1 MKSLTKIKRQLQE
14 SAWLLGICENGYD
27 DLKAGRI
34 HWIDNGEYKGRKW
47 FADPFIFEYD
57 NERITLLVEEFDYKI
72 NRGRIAR
79 LFVDRK
85 SWTVTDCK
93 IILDLDTHLSFPMIW
108 VENGHVYV
116 CPENYASGALNVYEY
131 DVANERLTFVKPLIK
146 EKLTD
151 AILYKGD
158 ADYYV
163 LSTCIPTPNGKK
175 LIVYHSDS
183 LNGEYKVKQEVE
195 FPENIARNAGKMFM
209 YQKRLIRPSQE
220 CNHIYGHAISFQE
233 VQRDED
239 GFLFQEEF
247 RYFSTHPSYYKYGTH
262 TYNQHL
268 DGMAV
273 IDVKGF
279 RYTNLGKWMWKLQR
293 MMIRLKL
300 KREIWLK

>member
-34 HWIDNGEYKGRKW
+34 HWIDNGEYKGKKW
-47 FADPFIFEYD
+47 FADPFILEYD
-57 NERITLLVEEFDYKI
+57 NARITLLVEEFDYKI

-116 CPENYASGALNVYEY
+116 CPENYASGTLNVYEY
-131 DVANERLTFVKPLIK
+131 DVANERLTFVKSLIK
-146 EKLTD
+146 ERLTD

-158 ADYYV
+158 AGYYV

-183 LNGEYKVKQEVE
+183 LYGEYKVKQEVE
-195 FPENIARNAGKMFM
+195 FPENIARNAGKMFV
-209 YQKRLIRPSQE
+209 YNGLLIRPSQE
-220 CNHIYGHAISFQE
+220 CNHTYGHAISFQI
-233 VQRDED
+233 VQMDEK
-239 GFLFQEEF
+239 GFIFNEDYSYQ
-247 RYFSTHPSYYKYGTH
+247 STHPGNYKYGTH
-262 TYNQHL
+262 TYNQHPNGL
-268 DGMAV
+268 AV

-279 RYTNLGKWMWKLQR
+279 RYKAIGKLLYLMQRLAINLH
-293 MMIRLKL
+293 LK
-300 KREIWLK
+300 KEIWLQ